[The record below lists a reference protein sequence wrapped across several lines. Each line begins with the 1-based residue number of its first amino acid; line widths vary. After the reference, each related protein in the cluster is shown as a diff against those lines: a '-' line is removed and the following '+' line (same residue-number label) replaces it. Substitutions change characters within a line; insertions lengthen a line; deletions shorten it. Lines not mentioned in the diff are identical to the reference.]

1 MHEQSKAC
9 AQVGKQSQD
18 NFTSQ
23 TKQNK
28 TLLQLVQSLMQREL
42 QPNNP
47 ETAQLSGTSQKLT
60 QQGQQQ
66 QVSH

>member
-1 MHEQSKAC
+1 MRKPSLA
-9 AQVGKQSQD
+9 KQP
-18 NFTSQ
+18 
-23 TKQNK
+23 
-28 TLLQLVQSLMQREL
+28 LLQLVQSLMQREL

-47 ETAQLSGTSQKLT
+47 ETVPLSGTFQKLT